1 MLGPWLWGCRLGR
14 ASERKQRGVSAW
26 GGGEDAM
33 QEGGMNWRIGE
44 PAQLSVKVQ
53 LAVKEDEA
61 GDWNC
66 QAGAGG

>member
-1 MLGPWLWGCRLGR
+1 M
-14 ASERKQRGVSAW
+14 SAW

>member
-1 MLGPWLWGCRLGR
+1 MGR